1 MTSANPMGRE
11 ELIEL
16 AALDAHGLLDEYE
29 AAHYTRSFHDAPA
42 VVQDEILHLQAD
54 LAGDTMLVPDE
65 EPRPSLRREVLD
77 SVGEAVVKK
86 LAPLATIGQ
95 PRSPA
100 TETRLNLTASTP
112 LWRAAAFALAATLII
127 LAYFSTDAY
136 RHGNTIARLALNNN
150 TAAQL
155 EQLIGPTF
163 KDFLFDQHTKRIV
176 LTPFDSDAEFRAVV
190 FINEATNEVFLVTA
204 GLPRSPGEDY
214 TLQVQHADGNVEK
227 IKTFASN
234 GTIGGMRLQEISAAA
249 LASATWQITSHG
261 AALLGSGYL

>member
-1 MTSANPMGRE
+1 MTSPNPMGRQ
-11 ELIEL
+11 ELIDL

-29 AAHYTRSFHDAPA
+29 EAHYSRSFLDAPA
-42 VVQDEILHLQAD
+42 VVQDEIRQVQAE
-54 LAGDTMLVPDE
+54 LASDTILLPDE
-65 EPRPSLRREVLD
+65 EPRPSLRQEVLD
-77 SVGEAVVKK
+77 GVGEAVGKK

-95 PRSPA
+95 LRSSA
-100 TETRLNLTASTP
+100 RETRLNLTASTP
-112 LWRAAAFALAATLII
+112 LWRAAVFALAATLIV
-127 LAYFSTDAY
+127 LAYFSADAY

-190 FINEATNEVFLVTA
+190 FTNEATNEVFLVTA

-214 TLQVQHADGNVEK
+214 TLQVKHADGSLEEVE
-227 IKTFASN
+227 TFASS
-234 GTIGGMRLQEISAAA
+234 GGLGGMRLEGISAAV
-249 LASATWQITSHG
+249 LAATTWQITSDG
-261 AALLGSGYL
+261 AALLGSV